1 MEKVVNKIRLKQ
13 QKSDFSYWQTQS
25 PQKRLQALEEIR
37 TSFHQYKYNAQPR
50 LSLSYTVVK
59 R

>member
-1 MEKVVNKIRLKQ
+1 MEKVVNKIRFKQ

-37 TSFHQYKYNAQPR
+37 TSYHQYKYNAQPR
-50 LSLSYTVVK
+50 FQRIYTIVK